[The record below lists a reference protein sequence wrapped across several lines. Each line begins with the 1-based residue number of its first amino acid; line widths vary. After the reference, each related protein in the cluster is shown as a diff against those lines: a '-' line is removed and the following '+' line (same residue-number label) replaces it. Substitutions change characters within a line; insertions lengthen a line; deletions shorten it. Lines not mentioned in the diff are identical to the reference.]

1 MHARDP
7 SDGFC
12 SYAIAMEHAKAMR
25 HEDAIRWF
33 SISASADGSSAY
45 THFHW
50 ARSLEALGREAEAI
64 DAARVGLRTALATS
78 DQQAIGELK
87 ALLASW
93 GEVA

>member
-25 HEDAIRWF
+25 HEEALRWF
-33 SISASADGSSAY
+33 ATSAAADASSAY
-45 THFHW
+45 TYFHW
-50 ARSLEALGREAEAI
+50 ARSLEALGRDQEAVH
-64 DAARVGLRTALATS
+64 AAREGLRTAMATS
-78 DQQAIGELK
+78 DTQAIGELK